1 MAGQHLVLQNRK
13 SIVAAALIGLGLLI
27 LFLNVGE
34 AATLV
39 RSLRIVGHEADSLG
53 TLTATAMAVRRT
65 LQAYLFN
72 HTEFLRVFYEVLL
85 SFSGMLLI
93 VTGTVF
99 FAVMFAAGGESQK
112 KERGHV
118 DFAASHS
125 TYRWKQDSAENEQ
138 QKVLLL
144 NLNNLGGKTMRV
156 MVIIKADKNSEA
168 GIQPTKQTREMFAA
182 MGKFNEELV
191 KAGVVLA
198 MDGLQPSSKGK
209 RVRFSGQERTV
220 TDGPFTETKELV
232 GGFWLWQVKS
242 MEEAVEWL
250 KRAPFDGGTEVEIR
264 PVYEVVDIPADVITP
279 EHAAR
284 MRAVR
289 DELQKKAAKP

>member
-1 MAGQHLVLQNRK
+1 ML
-13 SIVAAALIGLGLLI
+13 AAALIGLGLLI

-53 TLTATAMAVRRT
+53 ILTATAMAVRQT

-72 HTEFLRVFYEVLL
+72 HTEFLRALYEVLL

-99 FAVMFAAGGESQK
+99 SAVIFAAGGESQK
-112 KERGHV
+112 KGRGHV

-125 TYRWKQDSAENEQ
+125 THRWKQDSAENEQ
-138 QKVLLL
+138 QEVLLL

-156 MVIIKADKNSEA
+156 MVIIKADKTSEA

-264 PVYEVVDIPADVITP
+264 PVYEVVDFPADVITP